1 MSRKSEVYFGRRVN
15 NSTPPKKYQPR
26 WLLQFT
32 RNTDDA
38 KLYIFKIITSWLQQ
52 RSTLLAFPQIAN
64 KLTGR
69 EPLLLPWL
77 ATSIPGLCV
86 SVLSTNFSKGQVDE
100 EYSKKVTFRF
110 LRRQFIKHYPIVL
123 CCQFENKI
131 SSCGTIC
138 LPFCLILRLNQSMK
152 STCMRTVLLAPQK
165 HRGQTGKMFES
176 VLKPNI
182 LQKF

>member
-38 KLYIFKIITSWLQQ
+38 KLYIFMIITSWLQQ
-52 RSTLLAFPQIAN
+52 RSTLFAFPQIAN

-100 EYSKKVTFRF
+100 EYSKKVKFQF
-110 LRRQFIKHYPIVL
+110 LRRQFI
-123 CCQFENKI
+123 
-131 SSCGTIC
+131 SSVRSSNGHLDHTGPRRQHS
-138 LPFCLILRLNQSMK
+138 LSEPLKLYQRQSLDSSAGYK
-152 STCMRTVLLAPQK
+152 YTLWVQQDITAR
-165 HRGQTGKMFES
+165 
-176 VLKPNI
+176 
-182 LQKF
+182 